1 MNIHDALKSIEN
13 NKAEYFK
20 YKFPDLR
27 FDQSRPLKSEEDF
40 LKLVERKTI
49 NPFLKWEKTQ
59 EYKNLVI
66 LYLETKVADDLLD
79 IYSVTSEKARQGE
92 EKSVRLF
99 LAITKEITNS
109 AQIASKS
116 FDVDDSDNDDDLL
129 LD

>member
-40 LKLVERKTI
+40 LRLVERKTI
-49 NPFLKWEKTQ
+49 NPFLKWEKTS

-66 LYLETKVADDLLD
+66 LYLETKVADDLLN
-79 IYSVTSEKARQGE
+79 IYNVTSEKAQQGE

-99 LAITKEITNS
+99 LAISKEITNS

-116 FDVDDSDNDDDLL
+116 FDVDDSDDDDDLL

>member
-40 LKLVERKTI
+40 LRLVERKTI
-49 NPFLKWEKTQ
+49 NPFLKWEKTS

-66 LYLETKVADDLLD
+66 LYLETKVADDLLN
-79 IYSVTSEKARQGE
+79 IYNVTSEKAQQGE

-99 LAITKEITNS
+99 LAISKEITNS
-109 AQIASKS
+109 AQTASKS
-116 FDVDDSDNDDDLL
+116 FDVDDSDDDDDLL